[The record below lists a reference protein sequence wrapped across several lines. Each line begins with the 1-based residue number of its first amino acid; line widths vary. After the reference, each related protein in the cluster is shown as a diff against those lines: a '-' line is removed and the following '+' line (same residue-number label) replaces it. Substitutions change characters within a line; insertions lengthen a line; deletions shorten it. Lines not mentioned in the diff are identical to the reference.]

1 MKFGKLDNVDHI
13 DFVLPADHPRNAGNL
28 ALQSETKTKAI
39 YLGGTMW
46 NIPKWKGK
54 IYPAKT
60 KAAEMGIEYCKQF
73 STLELNATHYKIHGP
88 EVISKWKG
96 FSQEADFKFC
106 PKFPNL
112 ITHYRR
118 FLNCEALTDEFLL
131 AISHFEEKLGPSFIQ
146 LRPDYSPKYAQRL
159 IDYLKTIP
167 EDFKL
172 AVEFRHPEWF
182 NNSPEAETVWRY
194 LEERKISA
202 VISAT
207 AGRRDA
213 LHMRMTSDTL
223 ILRFGGYDL
232 HQSDEIRLAQW
243 TERISEWLELGLNHI
258 HIWVHQFNSVKTP
271 ETCLIFG
278 KMLEEKTGIKIKTPQ
293 FIEEQGSLF

>member
-1 MKFGKLDNVDHI
+1 MKFGKLEDI
-13 DFVLPADHPRNAGNL
+13 SGIEFILPPDHPHTLNNL
-28 ALQSETKTKAI
+28 ALQRLKEKKI
-39 YLGGTMW
+39 YMGGTMW

-60 KAAEMGIEYCKQF
+60 KADQMGPEYCKQF
-73 STLELNATHYKIHGP
+73 STIELNATHYKIHGP
-88 EVISKWKG
+88 EIITKWKN
-96 FSQEADFKFC
+96 FSTKEFMFC

-118 FLNCEALTDEFLL
+118 FLNSEELTAEFLL

-146 LRPDYSPKYAQRL
+146 LRPDYSPKYANRL
-159 IDYLKTIP
+159 VDYLKTIP
-167 EDFKL
+167 EDFNL
-172 AVEFRHPEWF
+172 ALEFRHPEWF
-182 NNSPEAETVWRY
+182 ARNAEAEKVWK
-194 LEERKISA
+194 LIEERNITA

-232 HQSDEIRLAQW
+232 DPSDEIRLAQW
-243 TERISEWLELGLNHI
+243 ADRIKYWIENGLNNV
-258 HIWVHQFNSVKTP
+258 HIWMHQFNSIKTP
-271 ETCLIFG
+271 ETCILFG
-278 KMLEEKTGIKIKTPQ
+278 KMLEEKTGISVKVPSMVQ
-293 FIEEQGSLF
+293 EQKSLF

>member
-1 MKFGKLDNVDHI
+1 MKFGKLEDI
-13 DFVLPADHPRNAGNL
+13 SGIEFILPPDHPHTLNNL
-28 ALQSETKTKAI
+28 ALQRLKEKKI
-39 YLGGTMW
+39 YMGGTMW

-60 KAAEMGIEYCKQF
+60 KADQMGPEYCKQF
-73 STLELNATHYKIHGP
+73 STIELNATHYKIHGP
-88 EVISKWKG
+88 EIITKWKN
-96 FSQEADFKFC
+96 FSTKEFMFC

-118 FLNCEALTDEFLL
+118 FLNSEELTAEFLL

-146 LRPDYSPKYAQRL
+146 LRPDYSPKYANRL
-159 IDYLKTIP
+159 VDYLKTIP
-167 EDFKL
+167 EDFNL
-172 AVEFRHPEWF
+172 ALEFRHPEWF
-182 NNSPEAETVWRY
+182 ARNAEAEKVWK
-194 LEERKISA
+194 LIEERNITA

-232 HQSDEIRLAQW
+232 DPSDEIRLAQW
-243 TERISEWLELGLNHI
+243 ADRIKYWIENGLNNV
-258 HIWVHQFNSVKTP
+258 HIWMHQFNSIKTP
-271 ETCLIFG
+271 ETCILFG
-278 KMLEEKTGIKIKTPQ
+278 KMLEEKTGISVKVPSMVQ
-293 FIEEQGSLF
+293 EQRSLF

>member
-1 MKFGKLDNVDHI
+1 MKFGKLEDLSGI
-13 DFVLPADHPRNAGNL
+13 EFILPPDHPHTLSNL
-28 ALQSETKTKAI
+28 ALQRLEERKI

-54 IYPAKT
+54 IFPAKT
-60 KAAEMGIEYCKQF
+60 KADQMGVEYCKQF
-73 STLELNATHYKIHGP
+73 NTIELNATHYKIHGP
-88 EVISKWKG
+88 EIISKWKN
-96 FSQEADFKFC
+96 FSSEEFLFC

-118 FLNCEALTDEFLL
+118 FLNSEGLTDEFLL

-146 LRPDYSPKYAQRL
+146 LRPDYSPKYADRL
-159 IDYLKTIP
+159 VDYLKTIP
-167 EDFKL
+167 EDFSL
-172 AVEFRHPEWF
+172 AIEFRHPEWF
-182 NNSPEAETVWRY
+182 TGNSEAEKVWT
-194 LEERKISA
+194 LIEERNISA

-232 HQSDEIRLAQW
+232 DPSDEVRLTQW
-243 TERISEWLELGLNHI
+243 ADRIQYWMENGLNHV
-258 HIWVHQFNSVKTP
+258 HIWMHQFNSIKTP
-271 ETCLIFG
+271 ETCILFG
-278 KMLEEKTGIKIKTPQ
+278 KLLEEKTGISVKVPSMIQ
-293 FIEEQGSLF
+293 EQGSLF

>member
-1 MKFGKLDNVDHI
+1 MKFGKLDTVDNI
-13 DFVLPADHPRNAGNL
+13 LFELPPDHTRTEENL
-28 ALQSETKTKAI
+28 ALYRSEKKAI
-39 YLGGTMW
+39 YMGGTMW

-60 KAAEMGIEYCKQF
+60 KAANMGVEYCKQF

-88 EVISKWKG
+88 EVISKWKAY
-96 FSQEADFKFC
+96 STDADFKFC

-118 FLNCEALTDEFLL
+118 FLNSEGLTDEFLL
-131 AISHFEEKLGPSFIQ
+131 AISHFGEKLGPSFIQ
-146 LRPDYSPKYAQRL
+146 LRPDYAPKYGQRL

-167 EDFKL
+167 EDFDL

-182 NNSPEAETVWRY
+182 TGGAEAEAVWSY
-194 LEERKISA
+194 LEERRISA

-213 LHMRMTSDTL
+213 IHMRMTSNTL

-232 HQSDEIRLAQW
+232 HPSDKVRLAQW
-243 TERISEWLELGLNHI
+243 TDRINSWLDLGLNEV
-258 HIWVHQFNSVKTP
+258 HIWMHQFNSIMTP
-271 ETCLIFG
+271 ETCVLFG
-278 KMLEEKTGIKIKTPQ
+278 DMLQEKTGIEIKTPRLL
-293 FIEEQGSLF
+293 EEQGSLF

>member
-1 MKFGKLDNVDHI
+1 MKFGKLEDI
-13 DFVLPADHPRNAGNL
+13 SGIEFILPPDHPHTLNNL
-28 ALQSETKTKAI
+28 ALQRLKEKKI
-39 YLGGTMW
+39 YMGGTMW

-60 KAAEMGIEYCKQF
+60 KADQMGPEYCKQF
-73 STLELNATHYKIHGP
+73 STIELNATHYKIHGP
-88 EVISKWKG
+88 EIITKWKN
-96 FSQEADFKFC
+96 FSTKEFMFC

-118 FLNCEALTDEFLL
+118 FLNSEELTAEFLL

-146 LRPDYSPKYAQRL
+146 LRPDYSPKYANRL
-159 IDYLKTIP
+159 VDYLKTIP
-167 EDFKL
+167 EDFNL
-172 AVEFRHPEWF
+172 ALEFRHPEWF
-182 NNSPEAETVWRY
+182 AGNAKAEKVWK
-194 LEERKISA
+194 LIEERNITA

-232 HQSDEIRLAQW
+232 DPSDEIRLAQW
-243 TERISEWLELGLNHI
+243 ADRIKYWIENGLNNV
-258 HIWVHQFNSVKTP
+258 HIWMHQFNSIKTP
-271 ETCLIFG
+271 ETCILFG
-278 KMLEEKTGIKIKTPQ
+278 KMLEEKTGISVKVPSMVQ
-293 FIEEQGSLF
+293 EQRSLF

>member
-1 MKFGKLDNVDHI
+1 MKFGKLEDI
-13 DFVLPADHPRNAGNL
+13 SGIGFILPPDHPHTLNNL
-28 ALQSETKTKAI
+28 ALQRLKEKKI
-39 YLGGTMW
+39 YMGGTMW

-60 KAAEMGIEYCKQF
+60 KADQMGPEYCKQF
-73 STLELNATHYKIHGP
+73 STIELNATHYKIHGP
-88 EVISKWKG
+88 EIITKWKN
-96 FSQEADFKFC
+96 FSTKEFMFC

-118 FLNCEALTDEFLL
+118 FLNSEELTAEFLL

-146 LRPDYSPKYAQRL
+146 LRPDYSPKYANRL
-159 IDYLKTIP
+159 VDYLKTIP
-167 EDFKL
+167 EDFNL
-172 AVEFRHPEWF
+172 ALEFRHPEWF
-182 NNSPEAETVWRY
+182 ARNAEAEKVWK
-194 LEERKISA
+194 LIEERNITA

-232 HQSDEIRLAQW
+232 DPSDEIRLAQW
-243 TERISEWLELGLNHI
+243 ADRIKYWIENGLNNV
-258 HIWVHQFNSVKTP
+258 HIWMHQFNSIKTP
-271 ETCLIFG
+271 ETCILFG
-278 KMLEEKTGIKIKTPQ
+278 KMLEEKTGISVKVPSMVQ
-293 FIEEQGSLF
+293 EQRSLF